1 MFGAVVSQVKALD
14 KAISGKAAGSSQKA
28 LDVDDTSPIAL
39 LALETHT
46 EHLGDT
52 SLSAALP
59 TIQSSLDP
67 QKIAWTRN
75 VVLPCGSIDGRW
87 EW

>member
-1 MFGAVVSQVKALD
+1 MFGTVVSQVKVLD
-14 KAISGKAAGSSQKA
+14 KAISGKAAGSIQKA

-59 TIQSSLDP
+59 TIQSCPDP
-67 QKIAWTRN
+67 HGQEMLFFL
-75 VVLPCGSIDGRW
+75 VDLLMRW